1 MRSAYTMEAQKAEL
15 EAKEQLLG
23 EQADAS
29 EKEKW
34 EIGRQ
39 LLEEQLT
46 TTQISNVS
54 AATWYERLY
63 EQRLEYKQ
71 QSVLMQIDPQ
81 QVQRGDITF
90 LIQTDIMEQTYNVEK
105 VYEELLT
112 STEMFEYVK
121 EQCGIE
127 QGVGELI
134 TVGTAVG
141 ATSDRMLSEDIN
153 SQRVQIVH
161 SDADI
166 CRNMMDA
173 VISYVETKEAELQSV
188 IGKHVI
194 TVVAQSQGVVMDQE
208 LFEKQKA
215 VDTDMNTFQSN
226 YAKLQQDFTDVEK
239 QYYAYLMSEPDAQS
253 VETEGTD
260 VTTET
265 EAEVIEAEETTVTQS
280 IAGPTISIKYI
291 MLGVVLFAFM
301 YMFYLFLVYI
311 MNNKLRIA
319 DNLQELYGIPQF
331 VTVTAPRKNRLLG
344 FVDQWILKLRYHNS
358 RQFTTEEAITL
369 ASTAVKMATKKH
381 ALEEVYLLGCNVT
394 GDTLQKCNQISKNL
408 QAGGIRVQIL
418 SNVLYDAEA
427 MEKLENAKGAVLVET
442 VGSTMYEEVVK
453 ELQLMDRQKICVL
466 GGIVVE

>member
-1 MRSAYTMEAQKAEL
+1 M
-15 EAKEQLLG
+15 
-23 EQADAS
+23 
-29 EKEKW
+29 
-34 EIGRQ
+34 
-39 LLEEQLT
+39 
-46 TTQISNVS
+46 
-54 AATWYERLY
+54 
-63 EQRLEYKQ
+63 
-71 QSVLMQIDPQ
+71 
-81 QVQRGDITF
+81 
-90 LIQTDIMEQTYNVEK
+90 EK

>member
-1 MRSAYTMEAQKAEL
+1 M
-15 EAKEQLLG
+15 
-23 EQADAS
+23 
-29 EKEKW
+29 
-34 EIGRQ
+34 
-39 LLEEQLT
+39 
-46 TTQISNVS
+46 
-54 AATWYERLY
+54 
-63 EQRLEYKQ
+63 
-71 QSVLMQIDPQ
+71 
-81 QVQRGDITF
+81 
-90 LIQTDIMEQTYNVEK
+90 EK

-215 VDTDMNTFQSN
+215 VDTDMNTFQSS

-344 FVDQWILKLRYHNS
+344 FVDQWIETS
-358 RQFTTEEAITL
+358 
-369 ASTAVKMATKKH
+369 
-381 ALEEVYLLGCNVT
+381 
-394 GDTLQKCNQISKNL
+394 
-408 QAGGIRVQIL
+408 L
-418 SNVLYDAEA
+418 S
-427 MEKLENAKGAVLVET
+427 
-442 VGSTMYEEVVK
+442 
-453 ELQLMDRQKICVL
+453 
-466 GGIVVE
+466 